1 MKITEFT
8 VDELDLFRNKCSF
21 TDEERTCF
29 EMKIKDAS
37 DIELAFALNCS
48 ESKVAF
54 VKRKMR
60 AKIDEVLR
68 QNVRKAN
75 YLQQFPT
82 CGNCQ
87 QRVLH
92 TMAEWARLPDFLSI
106 KGQEYVYTDYRTE
119 GKINYPRSK
128 MGDGVTYVSELP
140 FYTSCIT
147 EEDMER
153 WDNKPDTTSNDF
165 GKVIIIDS
173 SYTKD
178 NKFVFPTDGYVTLT
192 FDREREGEFAE
203 VEIYGASEKSSF
215 KLKKYTDIDRQ
226 SKEVFV
232 RKGMKCVYLRT
243 SDNAEIKFI
252 PLI

>member
-1 MKITEFT
+1 MKISEFT
-8 VDELDLFRNKCSF
+8 LDELNLFRTQCSF

-37 DIELAFALNCS
+37 DIELAFALTCS
-48 ESKVAF
+48 DSKVAF

-75 YLQQFPT
+75 YPQQFPS

-92 TMAEWARLPDFLSI
+92 TMAEWAKLPDFISV

-128 MGDGVTYVSELP
+128 MGDGITYVSELP

-165 GKVIIIDS
+165 GKIIKIDNQ
-173 SYTKD
+173 YVGDK
-178 NKFVFPTDGYVTLT
+178 KFRFPTKGYVTL
-192 FDREREGEFAE
+192 EFNSPGIEHAE
-203 VEIYGASEKSSF
+203 VRIYGASGQTYFTLS
-215 KLKKYTDIDRQ
+215 KYTERDNQ
-226 SKEVFV
+226 SKEIMVE
-232 RKGMKCVYLRT
+232 KGMQCEYVSA
-243 SDNAEIKFI
+243 SDNAEIKFY
-252 PLI
+252 PLV

>member
-1 MKITEFT
+1 MKISEFT
-8 VDELDLFRNKCSF
+8 LDELNLFRTQCSF

-37 DIELAFALNCS
+37 DIELAFALTCS
-48 ESKVAF
+48 DSKVAF

-60 AKIDEVLR
+60 AKMDEVLR

-75 YLQQFPT
+75 YPQHFPS

-92 TMAEWARLPDFLSI
+92 TMAEWAKLPDFISV

-128 MGDGVTYVSELP
+128 MGDGITYVSELP

-165 GKVIIIDS
+165 GKFIKIDNQ
-173 SYTKD
+173 YAGDK
-178 NKFVFPTDGYVTLT
+178 KFRFPTKGYVTL
-192 FDREREGEFAE
+192 EFNSPGIEHAE
-203 VEIYGASEKSSF
+203 VRIYGASGQTYFTLS
-215 KLKKYTDIDRQ
+215 KYTERDNQ
-226 SKEVFV
+226 SKEIMVE
-232 RKGMKCVYLRT
+232 KGMQCEYVSA
-243 SDNAEIKFI
+243 SDNAEIKFY
-252 PLI
+252 PLV

>member
-8 VDELDLFRNKCSF
+8 LDELNMFRTQCSF

-29 EMKIKDAS
+29 EMKIKDAT

-48 ESKVAF
+48 DSKVAF

-60 AKIDEVLR
+60 AKMDEVLR

-75 YLQQFPT
+75 YPQQFPS
-82 CGNCQ
+82 CCNCQ

-92 TMAEWARLPDFLSI
+92 TMAEWAKLPDFISV

-128 MGDGVTYVSELP
+128 MGDGEHYVSELP
-140 FYTSCIT
+140 FYTSCLT
-147 EEDMER
+147 EEDIDR

-165 GKVIIIDS
+165 GKIIKIDNQ
-173 SYTKD
+173 YVGDK
-178 NKFVFPTDGYVTLT
+178 KFRFPTKGYVTL
-192 FDREREGEFAE
+192 EFNSPGIEHAE
-203 VEIYGASEKSSF
+203 VRIYGASGQTYFTLS
-215 KLKKYTDIDRQ
+215 KYTECDNQ
-226 SKEVFV
+226 SKEIMVE
-232 RKGMKCVYLRT
+232 KGMQCEYVSA
-243 SDNAEIKFI
+243 SDNAEIKFY
-252 PLI
+252 PLV